1 MIKGQIY
8 MEEKY
13 FDVYAL
19 FKMQCANGNVLE
31 AYYPFMANIILENNM
46 EEINED
52 LIKKVF
58 EERYKINISVL
69 FIRQVLGVGIENKSI
84 VKKYGKYIAD
94 NAELKKYKIGK
105 SDFNKSWNTL
115 KSLFQKYYYSIT
127 QGSIND
133 EIFDRLVFSLID
145 THSIKFIIDSEW
157 AVDDKVDDY
166 EYYWYSFIKELPQ
179 INQKVFDFLAYLS
192 ASSTYREALFVS
204 QPQEVKY
211 ENLNIYLDSPMI
223 FALLGM
229 DSLERCEAYQ
239 ELLNEIKKK
248 GCNIQILD
256 NNFEEVQGIIER
268 ASNWASSSA
277 YDISKANKVAKYFHD
292 SGKSRA
298 DMIEYSEGLED
309 RLNELGIIVKE
320 TSYDTLSN
328 SFQEDEE
335 KLFEMVSKKYSEH
348 NMSFSQEKEET
359 IRCDVKSIIMIYR
372 ERKGKT
378 FTRINTCTDL
388 MLTINAALANVCKN
402 YEQTRC
408 STTGHIP
415 ACVSADLFGSILW
428 LNSPLESVEYQ
439 KKKILAD
446 CYSALRPNKALL
458 RKYVESVETAW
469 KTGEIDEKKYLFMR
483 SHAVVSDALMNVTKG
498 DYAKF
503 NDHTYIDVYEEI
515 QAIARK
521 ELADEKNAHGLT
533 QLELKSANENLEQK
547 SNDVVRITNQFN
559 EYKLQQERKNQ
570 ERFDKKCLKFGTCVS
585 WFICIIPYFFTVVIA
600 EFIKAKYTNKLTIKN
615 LIIIA
620 AIAVIAILVTV
631 LRSHLVRLFTIIG
644 HKILKED

>member
-1 MIKGQIY
+1 

-127 QGSIND
+127 QGSISD

-157 AVDDKVDDY
+157 AGDDKVDDY

-229 DSLERCEAYQ
+229 DSVERCEAYQ

-309 RLNELGIIVKE
+309 LLNELGIVVKE

-402 YEQTRC
+402 YEQTRG

-503 NDHTYIDVYEEI
+503 NDNTYIDVYEEI

-521 ELADEKNAHGLT
+521 ELTDEKNAHCLT

-559 EYKLQQERKNQ
+559 EYKLQQERRNQ

-600 EFIKAKYTNKLTIKN
+600 EFILS
-615 LIIIA
+615 LIHI
-620 AIAVIAILVTV
+620 
-631 LRSHLVRLFTIIG
+631 
-644 HKILKED
+644 

>member
-127 QGSIND
+127 QGSISD

-157 AVDDKVDDY
+157 AGDDKVDDY

-229 DSLERCEAYQ
+229 DSVERCEAYQ

-309 RLNELGIIVKE
+309 LLNELGIVVKE

-402 YEQTRC
+402 YEQTRG

-503 NDHTYIDVYEEI
+503 NDNTYIDVYEEI

-521 ELADEKNAHGLT
+521 ELTDEKNAHCLT

-559 EYKLQQERKNQ
+559 EYKLQQERRNQ

-615 LIIIA
+615 IIIIA
-620 AIAVIAILVTV
+620 TIAVIAILVTV

>member
-157 AVDDKVDDY
+157 AGDDKVDDY

-229 DSLERCEAYQ
+229 DSVERCEAYQ

>member
-1 MIKGQIY
+1 

-127 QGSIND
+127 QGSISD

-157 AVDDKVDDY
+157 AGDDKVDDY

-229 DSLERCEAYQ
+229 DSVERCEAYQ

-309 RLNELGIIVKE
+309 LLNELGIVVKE

-359 IRCDVKSIIMIYR
+359 IRCDVKSIIMI
-372 ERKGKT
+372 
-378 FTRINTCTDL
+378 
-388 MLTINAALANVCKN
+388 
-402 YEQTRC
+402 
-408 STTGHIP
+408 
-415 ACVSADLFGSILW
+415 
-428 LNSPLESVEYQ
+428 
-439 KKKILAD
+439 
-446 CYSALRPNKALL
+446 
-458 RKYVESVETAW
+458 
-469 KTGEIDEKKYLFMR
+469 
-483 SHAVVSDALMNVTKG
+483 
-498 DYAKF
+498 
-503 NDHTYIDVYEEI
+503 
-515 QAIARK
+515 
-521 ELADEKNAHGLT
+521 
-533 QLELKSANENLEQK
+533 
-547 SNDVVRITNQFN
+547 
-559 EYKLQQERKNQ
+559 
-570 ERFDKKCLKFGTCVS
+570 
-585 WFICIIPYFFTVVIA
+585 
-600 EFIKAKYTNKLTIKN
+600 
-615 LIIIA
+615 
-620 AIAVIAILVTV
+620 
-631 LRSHLVRLFTIIG
+631 
-644 HKILKED
+644 

>member
-1 MIKGQIY
+1 
-8 MEEKY
+8 
-13 FDVYAL
+13 
-19 FKMQCANGNVLE
+19 
-31 AYYPFMANIILENNM
+31 M

-127 QGSIND
+127 QGSISD

-157 AVDDKVDDY
+157 AGDDKVDDY

-229 DSLERCEAYQ
+229 DSVERCEAYQ

-309 RLNELGIIVKE
+309 LLNELGIVVKE

-402 YEQTRC
+402 YEQTRG

-503 NDHTYIDVYEEI
+503 NDNTYIDVYEEI

-521 ELADEKNAHGLT
+521 ELTDEKNAHCLT

-559 EYKLQQERKNQ
+559 EYKLQQERRNQ

-585 WFICIIPYFFTVVIA
+585 WFICIIPYFFTVVICLL
-600 EFIKAKYTNKLTIKN
+600 YTSD
-615 LIIIA
+615 A
-620 AIAVIAILVTV
+620 AD
-631 LRSHLVRLFTIIG
+631 
-644 HKILKED
+644 E

>member
-127 QGSIND
+127 QGSISD

-157 AVDDKVDDY
+157 AGDDKVDDY

-229 DSLERCEAYQ
+229 DSVERCEAYQ

-309 RLNELGIIVKE
+309 LLNELGIVVKE

-335 KLFEMVSKKYSEH
+335 KLFEMVSKKFSEH

-402 YEQTRC
+402 YEQTRG

-503 NDHTYIDVYEEI
+503 NDNTYIDVYEEI

-521 ELADEKNAHGLT
+521 ELTDEKNAHCLT

-559 EYKLQQERKNQ
+559 EYKLQQERRNQ

-620 AIAVIAILVTV
+620 TIAVIAILVTV

>member
-1 MIKGQIY
+1 

-127 QGSIND
+127 QGRISD

-157 AVDDKVDDY
+157 AGDDKVDDY

-229 DSLERCEAYQ
+229 DSVERCEAYQ

-309 RLNELGIIVKE
+309 LLNELGIVVKE

-402 YEQTRC
+402 YEQTRG

-503 NDHTYIDVYEEI
+503 NDNTYIDVYEEI

-521 ELADEKNAHGLT
+521 ELTDEKNAHCLT

-559 EYKLQQERKNQ
+559 EYKLQQERRNQ

-620 AIAVIAILVTV
+620 TIAVIAILVTV

>member
-127 QGSIND
+127 QGSISD

-157 AVDDKVDDY
+157 AGNDKVDDY

>member
-1 MIKGQIY
+1 

-127 QGSIND
+127 QESISD

-157 AVDDKVDDY
+157 TGDDKVDDY
-166 EYYWYSFIKELPQ
+166 EYYWYSFIKELSQ
-179 INQKVFDFLAYLS
+179 SNQKVFDFLAYLS

-229 DSLERCEAYQ
+229 DSVERCEAYQ

-559 EYKLQQERKNQ
+559 EYKLQQGEKI
-570 ERFDKKCLKFGTCVS
+570 KKDL
-585 WFICIIPYFFTVVIA
+585 
-600 EFIKAKYTNKLTIKN
+600 IKN
-615 LIIIA
+615 
-620 AIAVIAILVTV
+620 V
-631 LRSHLVRLFTIIG
+631 
-644 HKILKED
+644 

>member
-1 MIKGQIY
+1 

-127 QGSIND
+127 QGSISD

-157 AVDDKVDDY
+157 AGDDKVDDY

-229 DSLERCEAYQ
+229 DSVERCEAYQ

-503 NDHTYIDVYEEI
+503 NDNTYIDVYEEI

-521 ELADEKNAHGLT
+521 ELTDEKNAHGLT

-547 SNDVVRITNQFN
+547 SNDIVRITNQFN
-559 EYKLQQERKNQ
+559 EYKLQQERRNQ

-620 AIAVIAILVTV
+620 TIAVIAILVTV

>member
-58 EERYKINISVL
+58 EDRYKINISVL

-157 AVDDKVDDY
+157 AGDDKVDDY

>member
-157 AVDDKVDDY
+157 AGDDKVDDY

-268 ASNWASSSA
+268 ASNRASSSA

>member
-157 AVDDKVDDY
+157 AGDDKVDDY

>member
-1 MIKGQIY
+1 

-127 QGSIND
+127 QGSISD

-157 AVDDKVDDY
+157 AGDDKVDDY

-229 DSLERCEAYQ
+229 DSVERCEAYQ

-309 RLNELGIIVKE
+309 LLNELGIVVKE

-402 YEQTRC
+402 YEQTRG

-469 KTGEIDEKKYLFMR
+469 KTGKIDEKKYLFMR

-503 NDHTYIDVYEEI
+503 NDNTYIDVYEEI

-521 ELADEKNAHGLT
+521 ELTDEKNAHCLT

-559 EYKLQQERKNQ
+559 EYKLQQERRNQ

-620 AIAVIAILVTV
+620 TIAVIAILVTV

>member
-127 QGSIND
+127 QGSISD

-157 AVDDKVDDY
+157 AGDDKVDDY

-229 DSLERCEAYQ
+229 DSVERCEAYQ

-309 RLNELGIIVKE
+309 LLNELGIVVKE

-402 YEQTRC
+402 YEQTRG

-503 NDHTYIDVYEEI
+503 NDNTYIDVYEEI

-521 ELADEKNAHGLT
+521 ELTDEKNAHCLT

-559 EYKLQQERKNQ
+559 EYKLQQERRNQ

-620 AIAVIAILVTV
+620 TIAVIAILVTV